1 MSTVEEL
8 NERVSK
14 LSTEHRAMLA
24 DAFDV
29 LSQCFGD
36 EKGSAM
42 LVFVPPEENIAQ
54 IFLMNCSEADAY
66 SIADFAKTH
75 VEAMVTRGMPDKEH
89 LN

>member
-1 MSTVEEL
+1 MSTLEEM
-8 NERVSK
+8 NARVSK

-36 EKGSAM
+36 VGGMAM
-42 LVFVPPEENIAQ
+42 LVFVPPEEDIAQ
-54 IFLMNCSEADAY
+54 IFLMNCDEAGAY
-66 SIADFAKTH
+66 DLASFAKAH
-75 VEAMVTRGMPDKEH
+75 VDAMVMHDMPEKEH